1 MDWKADD
8 LLTWLLGE
16 ARISLEGREFVEQL
30 GRKLID
36 CGAPVW
42 RVRLGCWTIHPL
54 FGAYSFTWSS
64 DQAEVT
70 ESQLLHGFQ
79 DNDAYVGSPFQLV
92 TESGGIFHR
101 RLDKLDKQRDHKLL
115 FDLADDGATDYLAL
129 PLLMS
134 DGSKSIIVIASKA
147 ELGFSDE
154 DIKEFEK
161 LAAFIAPVFEVLIF
175 QKLTRTI
182 LNTYVG
188 TRTADRVLSGQIK
201 RGDGDIINAAIWFC
215 DLRGFTALSER
226 SSSFELL
233 GVLNEYFEIVVSSA
247 TSNGGE
253 VLKFIGDAVLIVFP
267 ITKESDVEKTCQ
279 LALSA
284 ASEVFDRIVA
294 LNQRREKSGSLPIN
308 LGLGLHVGEV
318 LYGNVGAPDRLDF
331 TVIGAAVNKAA
342 RLEGLT
348 KELGKFTLISSE
360 FASQIGNETQSLGF
374 FELKGIADAQE
385 VFAPIGMW

>member
-1 MDWKADD
+1 
-8 LLTWLLGE
+8 
-16 ARISLEGREFVEQL
+16 
-30 GRKLID
+30 
-36 CGAPVW
+36 
-42 RVRLGCWTIHPL
+42 
-54 FGAYSFTWSS
+54 
-64 DQAEVT
+64 
-70 ESQLLHGFQ
+70 
-79 DNDAYVGSPFQLV
+79 
-92 TESGGIFHR
+92 
-101 RLDKLDKQRDHKLL
+101 
-115 FDLADDGATDYLAL
+115 
-129 PLLMS
+129 
-134 DGSKSIIVIASKA
+134 
-147 ELGFSDE
+147 
-154 DIKEFEK
+154 
-161 LAAFIAPVFEVLIF
+161 
-175 QKLTRTI
+175 
-182 LNTYVG
+182 
-188 TRTADRVLSGQIK
+188 
-201 RGDGDIINAAIWFC
+201 
-215 DLRGFTALSER
+215 
-226 SSSFELL
+226 
-233 GVLNEYFEIVVSSA
+233 LNEYFEIVVSSA